1 MLNGTL
7 HLSSSRVVRALRLA
21 ALPTASGSTA
31 DVPRM
36 RNHPIEALPSYRP
49 DHSFTIEFAFG
60 LATGDRNASTP
71 SAWNDAHYGGRNLL
85 PPDILI
91 RKTAKSP
98 KSTALLAEITKA
110 TN

>member
-1 MLNGTL
+1 MREIL
-7 HLSSSRVVRALRLA
+7 HFDLPDRFHPQFREVDAFDLLMFSSA
-21 ALPTASGSTA
+21 STA
-31 DVPRM
+31 GPPM
-36 RNHPIEALPSYRP
+36 AT
-49 DHSFTIEFAFG
+49 DHEI
-60 LATGDRNASTP
+60 D
-71 SAWNDAHYGGRNLL
+71 WNDAYYGGRNLL